1 MAEAICARCRLA
13 GTGLICAPRGRLAG
27 VGGMCCIPARS
38 LGEEFVKLVLF
49 QSAAN
54 GEILP
59 GLFTDRGVVDISGA
73 AKKSTTPQLTMQGII
88 DDYDGLKPAL
98 EKVAAEGKAAPP
110 GKAQLKPP
118 LPRPGKILCCI
129 ANYWEHAQREAR
141 PLNMFLKNPEAVVGP
156 GDTIVLPEFTEPWI
170 FMHEAELALVIKGPA
185 KKVSQANWRSAVFGY
200 TCLIDVSARGEGRRT
215 WKAGSW
221 LGKSFDTF
229 APIGPCIVTAD
240 EIPEPNDLVVRF
252 WDDGQLRHNYNTDDM
267 EHRVPELVE
276 FASSIMTLNSG
287 DLIACGTNHE
297 GLGALQDGE
306 TVEIEVQHVGRM
318 RLDVVDPLKRNW
330 EKGVYMGAD
339 STNPEAVRRHRPAG

>member
-1 MAEAICARCRLA
+1 MQ
-13 GTGLICAPRGRLAG
+13 GLIDDFDRLRPKLERLVAD
-27 VGGMCCIPARS
+27 
-38 LGEEFVKLVLF
+38 GE
-49 QSAAN
+49 A
-54 GEILP
+54 LP
-59 GLFTDRGVVDISGA
+59 
-73 AKKSTTPQLTMQGII
+73 LTSVR
-88 DDYDGLKPAL
+88 LRA
-98 EKVAAEGKAAPP
+98 
-110 GKAQLKPP
+110 P

-156 GDTIVLPEFTEPWI
+156 GDTIMLPEFTEPWI

-185 KKVSQANWRSAVFGY
+185 KKVSQTDWKSAVFGY

-229 APIGPCIVTAD
+229 APIGPCVATAD
-240 EIPEPNDLVVRF
+240 EVPEPNDLVVRF
-252 WDDGQLRHNYNTDDM
+252 WNDGQLRHNYNTDDM

-276 FASSIMTLNSG
+276 FASTIMTLNTG

-306 TVEIEVQHVGRM
+306 TVEIEIERIGRM
-318 RLDVVDPLKRNW
+318 SLKVADPLKRSW
-330 EKGVYMGAD
+330 ERGIYMGAD
-339 STNPEAVRRHRPAG
+339 STNPEAVERHRPQSPA

>member
-1 MAEAICARCRLA
+1 MR
-13 GTGLICAPRGRLAG
+13 
-27 VGGMCCIPARS
+27 
-38 LGEEFVKLVLF
+38 LVLF
-49 QSAAN
+49 EAA
-54 GEILP
+54 GQAEPTP
-59 GLFTDRGVVDISGA
+59 GLLTDRGVVGIAGA
-73 AKKSTTPQLTMQGII
+73 VERSHTPQLTMQGII
-88 DDYDGLKPAL
+88 DGFERLRPAL
-98 EKVAAEGKAAPP
+98 ERLAAEGPALPL
-110 GKAQLKPP
+110 QSVRLRPP

-170 FMHEAELALVIKGPA
+170 FMHEAELALVVKGPA
-185 KKVSQANWRSAVFGY
+185 KMVKAADWKKAVFGY

-215 WKAGSW
+215 WKTGSW

-229 APIGPCIVTAD
+229 APIGPCIATAD

-252 WDDGQLRHNYNTDDM
+252 WNDGQLRHNYNTDDM

-276 FASSIMTLNSG
+276 FASTIMTLNTG

-306 TVEIEVQHVGRM
+306 TVEIEIERIGRM
-318 RLDVVDPLKRNW
+318 SLKVSDPLKRTW
-330 EKGVYMGAD
+330 ERGIYMGVD
-339 STNPEAVRRHRPAG
+339 STNPEAVKRHRPQTAG

>member
-1 MAEAICARCRLA
+1 MRLVMFETD
-13 GTGLICAPRGRLAG
+13 GQSEMMPGLLTERGVVNLAG
-27 VGGMCCIPARS
+27 VV
-38 LGEEFVKLVLF
+38 E
-49 QSAAN
+49 
-54 GEILP
+54 
-59 GLFTDRGVVDISGA
+59 RGY
-73 AKKSTTPQLTMQGII
+73 TPQMTMQNLI
-88 DDYDGLKPAL
+88 DGFERLRARLEQLATDGEAL
-98 EKVAAEGKAAPP
+98 ALDRVR
-110 GKAQLKPP
+110 LRPP

-129 ANYWEHAQREAR
+129 ANYWEHAQREPR

-185 KKVSQANWRSAVFGY
+185 KKVRQADWRSAVFGY

-229 APIGPCIVTAD
+229 APIGPCIATAD
-240 EIPEPNDLVVRF
+240 DIPEPNDLIVRF

-267 EHRVPELVE
+267 EHRVPGLIE
-276 FASSIMTLNSG
+276 FASTVMTLNTG

-306 TVEIEVQHVGRM
+306 TVEIEIQHIGRM
-318 RLDVVDPLKRNW
+318 SLKVRDPLRRQW
-330 EKGVYMGAD
+330 ERGIYMGAD
-339 STNPEAVRRHRPAG
+339 STNPEAIRRHRPQGTA